1 MKKKYAALFVS
12 GALLISNAGLLK
24 AESFEGRESEMNAKC
39 AVIKD
44 TKTQEE
50 CSRYKD
56 YLQSKSDNLDKEISD
71 IKSQIASVKG
81 DVEKVSK
88 LIADNNKKIASY
100 EKEISSIQAS
110 IDQTQSS
117 ISDLKKQ
124 IKEKE
129 DSIKERDKQMR
140 ARLLE
145 MQAYTRYEYI
155 LPVDGEAYL
164 VEDDTQIVHDA
175 CLHIA
180 RIDKDVSGDDLKTND
195 PFLHAA
201 VSYVDRIS
209 IDHFDI

>member
-1 MKKKYAALFVS
+1 M
-12 GALLISNAGLLK
+12 LISNAGLLK

-124 IKEKE
+124 IRKKRIA
-129 DSIKERDKQMR
+129 SRNATSRCVRVFWKCRPIP
-140 ARLLE
+140 AVII
-145 MQAYTRYEYI
+145 I
-155 LPVDGEAYL
+155 L
-164 VEDDTQIVHDA
+164 I
-175 CLHIA
+175 
-180 RIDKDVSGDDLKTND
+180 
-195 PFLHAA
+195 F
-201 VSYVDRIS
+201 
-209 IDHFDI
+209 

>member
-88 LIADNNKKIASY
+88 LIADNNKKIA
-100 EKEISSIQAS
+100 
-110 IDQTQSS
+110 TM
-117 ISDLKKQ
+117 KK
-124 IKEKE
+124 K
-129 DSIKERDKQMR
+129 SAVYRLVLTRHR
-140 ARLLE
+140 ARSV
-145 MQAYTRYEYI
+145 T
-155 LPVDGEAYL
+155 
-164 VEDDTQIVHDA
+164 
-175 CLHIA
+175 
-180 RIDKDVSGDDLKTND
+180 
-195 PFLHAA
+195 
-201 VSYVDRIS
+201 
-209 IDHFDI
+209 

>member
-88 LIADNNKKIASY
+88 LMRITIRKSRAMKKKSAVYRLVS
-100 EKEISSIQAS
+100 
-110 IDQTQSS
+110 T
-117 ISDLKKQ
+117 
-124 IKEKE
+124 
-129 DSIKERDKQMR
+129 RHR
-140 ARLLE
+140 ARSV
-145 MQAYTRYEYI
+145 T
-155 LPVDGEAYL
+155 
-164 VEDDTQIVHDA
+164 
-175 CLHIA
+175 
-180 RIDKDVSGDDLKTND
+180 
-195 PFLHAA
+195 
-201 VSYVDRIS
+201 
-209 IDHFDI
+209 

>member
-81 DVEKVSK
+81 DVEKACYDK
-88 LIADNNKKIASY
+88 AS
-100 EKEISSIQAS
+100 
-110 IDQTQSS
+110 
-117 ISDLKKQ
+117 
-124 IKEKE
+124 
-129 DSIKERDKQMR
+129 
-140 ARLLE
+140 
-145 MQAYTRYEYI
+145 AYTPNPGGVGPMTRAM
-155 LPVDGEAYL
+155 LLANV
-164 VEDDTQIVHDA
+164 VEMA
-175 CLHIA
+175 E
-180 RIDKDVSGDDLKTND
+180 R
-195 PFLHAA
+195 HA
-201 VSYVDRIS
+201 
-209 IDHFDI
+209 